1 MAELI
6 IKIVRATNPQV
17 GFSEPYPVYAGTTA
31 QGTAG
36 QGTSGQ
42 KLPSW
47 HNTHHRDG
55 AHNTTQIGVGDERDT
70 IEMEMYAN
78 AIKKTTVTEVVSS
91 DQHTKKSS
99 RTDDEDLISEDSSTR
114 QLKRDSLV

>member
-17 GFSEPYPVYAGTTA
+17 GSSEPYPVYAGTTA

-36 QGTSGQ
+36 QGASGR
-42 KLPSW
+42 KFPSW
-47 HNTHHRDG
+47 NNTHREG
-55 AHNTTQIGVGDERDT
+55 AQNTTQIGVGDDRDT

-78 AIKKTTVTEVVSS
+78 AIKKTVITEVVSS
-91 DQHTKKSS
+91 DQQAKSAS

-114 QLKRDSLV
+114 QLKRSSLV